1 LLPTHTLLSSIL
13 YIHSQSVDVSHQ
25 KPMAPLLKTHHGS
38 QAPFP
43 KLCRRDLWLS
53 DQADPCEV
61 LIVPLKVGN

>member
-1 LLPTHTLLSSIL
+1 
-13 YIHSQSVDVSHQ
+13 
-25 KPMAPLLKTHHGS
+25 MALLKTHHGS